1 MNKEHVFL
9 AGQRLV
15 LAGQYKAHDSAC
27 RINFFACSRKG
38 LASKG
43 IFNLHFITFLP

>member
-15 LAGQYKAHDSAC
+15 LSPFCPLGLPIMTVHVEVFAH
-27 RINFFACSRKG
+27 SR
-38 LASKG
+38 S
-43 IFNLHFITFLP
+43 